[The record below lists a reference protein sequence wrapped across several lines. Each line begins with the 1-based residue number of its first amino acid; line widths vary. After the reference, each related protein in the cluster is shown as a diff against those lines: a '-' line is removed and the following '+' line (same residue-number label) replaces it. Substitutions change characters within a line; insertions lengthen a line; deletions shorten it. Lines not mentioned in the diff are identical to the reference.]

1 MLGTTAIP
9 QPTSAKNGSKTSKMR
24 PPPALTGMIT
34 LNHTVLISVNGT
46 DRPGITSALVNIMA
60 DYPVTVLDIDQS
72 VIHDQLSWGMLVEV
86 DASVCGDNGKPDEL
100 FKDLLF
106 KAHELELAI
115 SFTSV
120 DSDELTQWRQDG
132 AIDRYLVTL
141 LGRSMNASL
150 IAEMTEII
158 SSYQW
163 NIATIQRISE
173 RHQGGDNSDSPMI
186 AVEIRIHH
194 RNGDIDGLRRDCLAL
209 ASRGEMDIAIQQDSI
224 WRRNRRLVCFDMDS
238 TLIQSEVIDMM
249 AAAAGVGT
257 QVSEITASA
266 MRGEMDFKQS
276 FKKRMALLEGLS
288 VDKLDRIDRELK
300 ITDGAEKLISN
311 LRLLGYKTAIL
322 SGGFEFFATR
332 LARRLGIDYVHA
344 NQLDVADG
352 KLTGNI
358 CGEIV
363 DDQRK
368 AELLR
373 SIAESEGIQV
383 QQVIAVG
390 DGANDIPMLS
400 AAGLGIAFHAKPKV
414 RDEAGNSFG
423 TVGLDGILY
432 LIGMRENEIR
442 A

>member
-1 MLGTTAIP
+1 M
-9 QPTSAKNGSKTSKMR
+9 
-24 PPPALTGMIT
+24 
-34 LNHTVLISVNGT
+34 ISVNGR

-60 DYPVTVLDIDQS
+60 GYPVAILDIDQS
-72 VIHDQLSWGMLVEV
+72 VIHNQLSWGMLVEV
-86 DASVCGDNGKPDEL
+86 DQSACGDNGKPDAL

-115 SFTSV
+115 SFSPV
-120 DSDELTQWRQDG
+120 DHNELTQWMQDG
-132 AIDRYLVTL
+132 ALDRYIVTL
-141 LGRSMNASL
+141 LGRSMNATL

-158 SSYQW
+158 STYEW

-173 RHQGGDNSDSPMI
+173 RQQAGATDDRALI

-209 ASRGEMDIAIQQDSI
+209 AGRSEMDIAIQQDSI

-249 AAAAGVGT
+249 AEAAGVGEK
-257 QVSEITASA
+257 VSDITARA
-266 MRGEMDFKQS
+266 MNGEIDFQQS
-276 FKKRMALLEGLS
+276 FKERMALLEGMP
-288 VDKLDRIDRELK
+288 VDNLESIDRNLK
-300 ITDGAEKLISN
+300 ITEGAEKLVSN

-322 SGGFEFFATR
+322 SGGFEYFATR
-332 LARRLGIDYVHA
+332 LAKRLGIDYVHA
-344 NQLDVADG
+344 NQLDVVNG
-352 KLTGNI
+352 KLTGKI
-358 CGEIV
+358 SGKIV

-373 SIAESEGIQV
+373 SIAEAEGITL

-414 RDEAGNSFG
+414 RDHAGNSFD
-423 TVGLDGILY
+423 TIGLDGILY